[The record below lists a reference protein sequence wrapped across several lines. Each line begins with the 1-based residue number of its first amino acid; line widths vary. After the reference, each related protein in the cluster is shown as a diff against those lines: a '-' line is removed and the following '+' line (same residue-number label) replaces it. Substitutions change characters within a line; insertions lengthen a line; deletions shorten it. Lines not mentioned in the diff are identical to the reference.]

1 MDYYTKYQWCLLQTD
16 TELQKFT
23 LYHWACSPSAGTH
36 EATCH
41 MTVMNVETKN
51 TETGVTNSN
60 SHVPAITLQKK
71 DLRDCLVEFV
81 ESLQSYVNP
90 SCSRW
95 VFMYSSGALSYY
107 KQCECQLT
115 GSLQAG
121 LLFKPGP
128 KVGGHLA
135 PCCAHRMNQGE
146 LSQCCF
152 QHDDSIINIV
162 LVLLLNTYTNHWF
175 SKLLW
180 R

>member
-1 MDYYTKYQWCLLQTD
+1 MLKPRIQRLVSPTR
-16 TELQKFT
+16 T
-23 LYHWACSPSAGTH
+23 LMFQPLHCKRKIF
-36 EATCH
+36 ATVSLNLWNPFNL
-41 MTVMNVETKN
+41 M
-51 TETGVTNSN
+51 SIL
-60 SHVPAITLQKK
+60 HVQDEFSCTA
-71 DLRDCLVEFV
+71 LV
-81 ESLQSYVNP
+81 
-90 SCSRW
+90 
-95 VFMYSSGALSYY
+95 ALSYY

-162 LVLLLNTYTNHWF
+162 LVLLLNTYTNH
-175 SKLLW
+175 
-180 R
+180 